1 MDNRYRKLAKN
12 TLLVFMGQAG
22 SSLVAMILL
31 PFYTRWLSAEQYG
44 TVDIINTYSLILS
57 GFIGCCIADAIFVF
71 PIGKSVEEKKKYFSS
86 GTVFLFSTFAA
97 ASLLFLLCGFV
108 AHKNNLTDS
117 FFSNLWYIYA
127 MIVCKLLQIYTQQ
140 FTRGIDRMWVYS
152 VTGVVQ
158 TVSLAA
164 LSLLLIPAWSMGGYL
179 MAIILSNLLAA
190 AYSFLSSKSYQY
202 FSLHSFRLSSLKEL
216 LKYGVPLVPNGIM
229 WWLVNGI
236 NRPFM
241 EQMLGLKA
249 IGLFAVASKFPAVL
263 NLLCIIFSTAWDIS
277 VIEEFEKP
285 DFNRFFNRMLKLVF
299 FASVVCGC
307 AISIFSPLIINLL
320 ADKEY
325 HEAWRLIPA
334 LTFGVILQNLSGQIG
349 GIFMAEKKSIYFF
362 YTSVFGGI
370 TSLIATYVCIKYFG
384 LMGAPW
390 AIVFSFLCMTMARLK
405 CAWKYMN
412 EMNGGYYV
420 LMCAVYLAFNCVILS
435 EISLPLKVTAYL
447 VLFALIL
454 LFNKSECKT
463 LVKLARGRMHI

>member
-12 TLLVFMGQAG
+12 TLLVFIGQAG

-31 PFYTRWLSAEQYG
+31 PFYTHWLSAEQYG

-71 PIGKSVEEKKKYFSS
+71 PVGKSAEEKKRYFSS
-86 GTVFLFSTFAA
+86 GTVFLLFAFAFS
-97 ASLLFLLCGFV
+97 SLLFLLCGFV

-117 FFSNLWYIYA
+117 FFSNIWYIHA
-127 MIVCKLLQIYTQQ
+127 MVVCKLLQIYMQQ
-140 FTRGIDRMWVYS
+140 FTRSIDRMWVYS
-152 VTGVVQ
+152 VTGVIQ

-164 LSLLLIPAWSMGGYL
+164 FSLLLIPACSTSGYL
-179 MAIILSNLLAA
+179 AAIILSNLLAA
-190 AYSFLSSKSYQY
+190 GYSFLGSKSYKY
-202 FSLHSFRLSSLKEL
+202 FSLHSFQLSSLKEL
-216 LKYGVPLVPNGIM
+216 LKYGVPLVPSGIM

-263 NLLCIIFSTAWDIS
+263 NLLCTIFSTAWSIS

-285 DFNRFFNRMLKLVF
+285 DFNHFFNRMLKLVF

-307 AISIFSPLIINLL
+307 IISIFSPLIINLL

-325 HEAWRLIPA
+325 YEAWRLIPA

-349 GIFMAEKKSIYFF
+349 GIFMAQKKSVYFL
-362 YTSVFGGI
+362 YTSAFGGI

-390 AIVFSFLCMTMARLK
+390 AIVFSFLSMTVARLK
-405 CAWKYMN
+405 YAWKYMS
-412 EMNGGYYV
+412 EMNSGYYV
-420 LMCAVYLAFNCVILS
+420 LMCAVYLVFNCVIIS
-435 EISLPLKVTAYL
+435 EISLGLKIIAYL
-447 VLFALIL
+447 ILFALIL
-454 LFNKSECKT
+454 IFNKSECKAM
-463 LVKLARGRMHI
+463 VRLARERMHV